1 MDPLEKKLARLHSF
15 NTWVHR
21 SDPKLA
27 EESADLGPSTALESM
42 EAPQATED
50 NVALESIV
58 LRRTRPVLAVRDNE
72 AKLDFVDKAD
82 SEIWRARLTKAKP
95 LLDRAIRAVGRID
108 LQGARLDWLGTGW
121 LVAEH
126 PRDQSPRR
134 TGVRNEKATDPHSDR
149 PQRA

>member
-1 MDPLEKKLARLHSF
+1 MGSLEKKLARLRSF

-21 SDPKLA
+21 GDPKLA
-27 EESADLGPSTALESM
+27 EESADLRPSTALESM

-58 LRRTRPVLAVRDNE
+58 LRRTRPVLAIRDNE

-95 LLDRAIRAVGRID
+95 
-108 LQGARLDWLGTGW
+108 
-121 LVAEH
+121 
-126 PRDQSPRR
+126 
-134 TGVRNEKATDPHSDR
+134 
-149 PQRA
+149 